1 VAPGLVV
8 LVSAVVFVDTV
19 FFTALTPL
27 LPHYVHS
34 LGLSK
39 AQAGILVASYP
50 IGTLLGAVPGGVLA
64 SRFGVRPAV
73 VFGLAA
79 MSVATFVF
87 GYGHSLA
94 VLDTAR
100 FVQGVAGA
108 CTWSGGLAWLGAA
121 ATTERRGAA
130 LGTAFA
136 AAVGGAL
143 IGPVIGAVAS
153 HVGTGP
159 AFAAA
164 TGAGVTL
171 MVASLLV
178 PKPVVGVPQ
187 TLRSALPAIREPAIS
202 VGLWLTFVAGLAL
215 GVIDVLAPLRLNRLG
230 GTALVIAGI
239 FLGAAG
245 VEVVLAPLVGRLA
258 DRRGRMAP
266 VRLSLGAAI
275 VVSVFA
281 PWLRPLAVLGVL
293 LVIGL
298 PAFGTLFVPA
308 AAMIGDG
315 ADRRQLH
322 HGLAYG
328 LGNLA
333 WASGQGIA
341 AAASGALAQVT
352 TDAVPYLLMAVTM
365 AGTAWALRPKGD
377 RGRQIDRDHSAQPP
391 GEPGEPGAV
400 MASPESAMDR
410 PTEGHS
416 EKGAR

>member
-1 VAPGLVV
+1 M

-27 LPHYVHS
+27 LPHYVHT

-39 AQAGILVASYP
+39 AQAGVLVASYP
-50 IGTLLGAVPGGVLA
+50 VGTLLGAVPGGVLA
-64 SRFGVRPAV
+64 SRLGVRRAV
-73 VFGLAA
+73 MIGLAA
-79 MSVATFVF
+79 MSVASFVF
-87 GYGHSLA
+87 GYGHSLGL
-94 VLDTAR
+94 LDAAR
-100 FVQGVAGA
+100 FIQGVAGA
-108 CTWSGGLAWLGAA
+108 CTWAGGLAWLAA
-121 ATTERRGAA
+121 AASTERRGAA
-130 LGTAFA
+130 LGTAFS

-143 IGPVIGAVAS
+143 VGPVIGAVAS

-159 AFAAA
+159 AFSAA
-164 TGAGVTL
+164 TVGGGTL

-178 PKPVVGVPQ
+178 PKPVVGIPQ
-187 TLRSALPAIREPAIS
+187 TLRSALPAITEPAIS
-202 VGLWLTFVAGLAL
+202 VGMWLTFLAGFAL

-230 GTALVIAGI
+230 ADALVIAGI
-239 FLGAAG
+239 FLGAAAI
-245 VEVVLAPLVGRLA
+245 EVVLAPLVGRLA

-266 VRLSLGAAI
+266 VRLSLMAA
-275 VVSVFA
+275 VAFGVLA

-341 AAASGALAQVT
+341 AAASGALAQAT
-352 TDAVPYLLMAVTM
+352 ADAVPYLIMATM
-365 AGTAWALRPKGD
+365 MAATALVLRRRGEHGIERGT
-377 RGRQIDRDHSAQPP
+377 
-391 GEPGEPGAV
+391 EAV
-400 MASPESAMDR
+400 
-410 PTEGHS
+410 
-416 EKGAR
+416 

>member
-1 VAPGLVV
+1 MTRRARPPGRSGVAPGLVV

-27 LPHYVHS
+27 LPHYVHT

-39 AQAGILVASYP
+39 AQAGVLVASYP
-50 IGTLLGAVPGGVLA
+50 VGTLLGAVPGGVLA
-64 SRFGVRPAV
+64 SRLGVRRAV
-73 VFGLAA
+73 MIGLAA
-79 MSVATFVF
+79 MSVASFVF
-87 GYGHSLA
+87 GYGHSLGL
-94 VLDTAR
+94 LDAAR
-100 FVQGVAGA
+100 FIQGVAGA
-108 CTWSGGLAWLGAA
+108 CTWAGGLAWLAA
-121 ATTERRGAA
+121 AASTERRGAA
-130 LGTAFA
+130 LGTAFS

-143 IGPVIGAVAS
+143 VGPVIGAVAS

-159 AFAAA
+159 AFSAA
-164 TGAGVTL
+164 TVGGGTL

-178 PKPVVGVPQ
+178 PKPVVGIPQ
-187 TLRSALPAIREPAIS
+187 TLRSALPAITEPAIS
-202 VGLWLTFVAGLAL
+202 VGMWLTFLAGFAL

-230 GTALVIAGI
+230 ADALVIAGI
-239 FLGAAG
+239 FLGAAAI
-245 VEVVLAPLVGRLA
+245 EVVLAPLVGRLA

-266 VRLSLGAAI
+266 VRLSLMAA
-275 VVSVFA
+275 VAFGVLA

-341 AAASGALAQVT
+341 AAASGALAQAT
-352 TDAVPYLLMAVTM
+352 ADAVPYLIMATM
-365 AGTAWALRPKGD
+365 MAATALVLRRRGEHGIERGT
-377 RGRQIDRDHSAQPP
+377 
-391 GEPGEPGAV
+391 EAV
-400 MASPESAMDR
+400 
-410 PTEGHS
+410 
-416 EKGAR
+416 

>member
-1 VAPGLVV
+1 V

-27 LPHYVHS
+27 LPHYVHT

-39 AQAGILVASYP
+39 AQAGVLVASYP
-50 IGTLLGAVPGGVLA
+50 VGTLLGAVPGGVLA
-64 SRFGVRPAV
+64 SRLGVRRAV
-73 VFGLAA
+73 MIGLAA
-79 MSVATFVF
+79 MSVASFVF
-87 GYGHSLA
+87 GYGHSLGL
-94 VLDTAR
+94 LDAAR
-100 FVQGVAGA
+100 FIQGVAGA
-108 CTWSGGLAWLGAA
+108 CTWAGGLAWLAA
-121 ATTERRGAA
+121 AASTERRGAA
-130 LGTAFA
+130 LGTAFS

-143 IGPVIGAVAS
+143 VGPVIGAVAS

-159 AFAAA
+159 AFSAA
-164 TGAGVTL
+164 TVGGGTL

-178 PKPVVGVPQ
+178 PKPVVGIPQ
-187 TLRSALPAIREPAIS
+187 TLRSALPAITEPAIS
-202 VGLWLTFVAGLAL
+202 VGMWLTFLAGFAL

-230 GTALVIAGI
+230 ADALVIAGI
-239 FLGAAG
+239 FLGAAAI
-245 VEVVLAPLVGRLA
+245 EVVLAPLVGRLA

-266 VRLSLGAAI
+266 VRLSLMAA
-275 VVSVFA
+275 VAFGVLA

-341 AAASGALAQVT
+341 AAASGALAQAT
-352 TDAVPYLLMAVTM
+352 ADAVPYLIMATM
-365 AGTAWALRPKGD
+365 MAATALVLRRRGEHGIERGT
-377 RGRQIDRDHSAQPP
+377 
-391 GEPGEPGAV
+391 EAV
-400 MASPESAMDR
+400 
-410 PTEGHS
+410 
-416 EKGAR
+416 